1 MSVLPAVFFVT
12 KTNCKMFYKQTVIVL
27 TANAKCGIIS
37 IARLEVENIMKIVG
51 ERLKELRVNARYS
64 QKQIAELC
72 ETTQVTIGRY
82 ETGVAEPPLE
92 RLLWYAD
99 FFSVSLDYIFGRTD
113 NPNGMQKRS
122 ALKAALAEPGSAEQ
136 LMALCFTPGTPF
148 NERLKETVARMLR
161 EVKEE

>member
-1 MSVLPAVFFVT
+1 
-12 KTNCKMFYKQTVIVL
+12 
-27 TANAKCGIIS
+27 
-37 IARLEVENIMKIVG
+37 MKIIG
-51 ERLKELRVNARYS
+51 ERLRDLRMEARYS
-64 QKQIAELC
+64 QKQIANLC
-72 ETTQVTIGRY
+72 NTTQATIGRY
-82 ETGVAEPPLE
+82 ETDVAEPPLE

-99 FFSVSLDYIFGRTD
+99 FFNVSLDYIFGRTD

-148 NERLKETVARMLR
+148 NNRLKETVARMLR